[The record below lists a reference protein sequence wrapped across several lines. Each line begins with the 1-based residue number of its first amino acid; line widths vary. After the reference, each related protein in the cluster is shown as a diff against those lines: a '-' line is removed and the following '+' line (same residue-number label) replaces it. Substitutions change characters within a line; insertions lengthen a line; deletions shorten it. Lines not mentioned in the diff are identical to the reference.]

1 MSINEILQSAY
12 ELSLEDRKEL
22 VKQLNENLDDPMLQM
37 DPYFYER
44 KKQVAQ
50 TIADMDSGKM
60 KMIPDDEFW
69 EEMDEFEKEWQDG
82 DADKE
87 ELLNRIA
94 NTLGDSVEK
103 FLLMNKI
110 EGE

>member
-44 KKQVAQ
+44 REELHQLR
-50 TIADMDSGKM
+50 ADIRSGKIEM
-60 KMIPDDEFW
+60 LPFSELEK
-69 EEMDEFEKEWQDG
+69 EMDAFEKEL
-82 DADKE
+82 
-87 ELLNRIA
+87 ELKYGN
-94 NTLGDSVEK
+94 
-103 FLLMNKI
+103 
-110 EGE
+110 

>member
-12 ELSLEDRKEL
+12 ELSLEDRTEL
-22 VKQLNENLDDPMLQM
+22 VKQLNKNLDDPILQM

-60 KMIPDDEFW
+60 KMYDFDES
-69 EEMDEFEKEWQDG
+69 MDELIKEL
-82 DADKE
+82 E
-87 ELLNRIA
+87 
-94 NTLGDSVEK
+94 S
-103 FLLMNKI
+103 
-110 EGE
+110 

>member
-12 ELSLEDRKEL
+12 ELSIEDRTEL
-22 VKQLNENLDDPMLQM
+22 TKQLNENLSDPMLQM

-50 TIADMDSGKM
+50 TIKDIDSGKM

-69 EEMDEFEKEWQDG
+69 EEMEAFEKELVL
-82 DADKE
+82 KYE
-87 ELLNRIA
+87 N
-94 NTLGDSVEK
+94 
-103 FLLMNKI
+103 
-110 EGE
+110 